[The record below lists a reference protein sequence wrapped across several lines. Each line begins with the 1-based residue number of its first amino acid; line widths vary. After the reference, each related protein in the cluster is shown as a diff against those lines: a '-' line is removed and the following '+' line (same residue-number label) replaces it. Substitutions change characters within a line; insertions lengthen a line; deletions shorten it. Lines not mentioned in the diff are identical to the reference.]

1 MRNPVSEPTRPA
13 LSPRARAQEA
23 LAVALARGSLRV
35 VEQLEAEAMD
45 PKLDQRTRLRA
56 SRALLEAA
64 ISMRRTER
72 ARIIPAGKQ
81 RATVKG
87 PPVITRR
94 VELPP
99 LDPPWQP
106 PA

>member
-1 MRNPVSEPTRPA
+1 
-13 LSPRARAQEA
+13 
-23 LAVALARGSLRV
+23 
-35 VEQLEAEAMD
+35 MD
-45 PKLDQRTRLRA
+45 PKLDQRARLRA
-56 SRALLEAA
+56 SRALLEAP

-72 ARIIPAGKQ
+72 ARIIPSGKQ
-81 RATVKG
+81 RATVES

-106 PA
+106 PT